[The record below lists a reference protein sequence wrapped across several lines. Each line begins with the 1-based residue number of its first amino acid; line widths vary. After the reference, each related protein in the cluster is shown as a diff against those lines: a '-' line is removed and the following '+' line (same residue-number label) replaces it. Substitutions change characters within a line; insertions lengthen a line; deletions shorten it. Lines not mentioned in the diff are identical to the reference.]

1 MSVYIGRYIVYTYIC
16 SPAPREYNRLTQ
28 TIFNLFSWLFLVL
41 LLSTYATFGWAAI
54 LFYIDCFSFPPRK
67 KRKLSFEM
75 INFCCVHTSQPVL
88 NNRRGATSFTCV
100 MENLTQK
107 EAFAITAACDRF
119 ALHCAGPSSAVTIW
133 WLIESVCFVIFDWV
147 SWLSRS
153 WVKNIYSCVYR
164 LLSCWRTPILYVFL
178 HFIYCCTLDAY
189 FHRKYNATRV
199 GWLSSA
205 LNRRCCRFYPRT
217 VSYIWISDEV
227 IVQTD
232 SSQISICFFTFFG
245 VKTVDWLDS
254 FIIHSI
260 DCFNCYSSGPLVT
273 FLK

>member
-16 SPAPREYNRLTQ
+16 SIIVSRKQY
-28 TIFNLFSWLFLVL
+28 
-41 LLSTYATFGWAAI
+41 STYSLGYFWFFFFRRTQLLAELLYYFI
-54 LFYIDCFSFPPRK
+54 SIVFPFRQERK

-153 WVKNIYSCVYR
+153 WVKNIYSCVVYR